1 MEDEHTKEPSH
12 NNPEE
17 AADYV
22 KAVNLLL
29 QSFVNNIRGFNRYKR
44 QDAYKTF
51 LHTLSP
57 LLSKLDSA
65 YFTNMDTEVVL
76 DTIPDKECAA
86 FLERPEET
94 ADKVQQRVSS
104 DSIPTGPKVTS
115 KMHLEGNIQTFDKKG
130 QEAITKLF
138 GHLQDAHNHMA
149 QVAQAVVNLSKV
161 SSPEQFTFVLQL
173 AVRPIIQLK
182 IPPHLSAPTELKFE
196 KERLTPE
203 EITEENCCNL
213 ILPRPFH
220 PKFSTIAFKHPM
232 RCLAA
237 AAHFLIRKKLFNSKY
252 PQLLVAKDFAVAE
265 KKLHL
270 TVSRRKQNPEKKAP
284 KKRRT
289 SDVKTADPKPSTSQ
303 DQPQDKSTTKQQ
315 PQDES
320 VSEQQPQDESISE
333 QPQGASAGEQ
343 QPQDKASTSSLQE
356 PVPSQFS
363 DDDETL
369 PDAWIMAR
377 KAFATK
383 DPRSI
388 PKKPR
393 YSLRPKTGYI

>member
-1 MEDEHTKEPSH
+1 MEDKHTKEPSH

-17 AADYV
+17 AADYM
-22 KAVNLLL
+22 KAVNTLL
-29 QSFVNNIRGFNRYKR
+29 QSFVNDICGFNHYKR

-51 LHTLSP
+51 LHTLSQ
-57 LLSKLDSA
+57 LLSKLDSP

-86 FLERPEET
+86 FLAHPEE
-94 ADKVQQRVSS
+94 AANKVQQCVSS
-104 DSIPTGPKVTS
+104 DSIPTGPEVTS
-115 KMHLEGNIQTFDKKG
+115 KMCLQGNIPSFDKKG
-130 QEAITKLF
+130 QVVPKLF

-149 QVAQAVVNLSKV
+149 EVAKAVVNV
-161 SSPEQFTFVLQL
+161 SEVPSPEQFTFVLQL

-220 PKFSTIAFKHPM
+220 PKFSTIAFKHPT

-237 AAHFLIRKKLFNSKY
+237 AAHFLIRKELFNTKY

-265 KKLHL
+265 KKLYL
-270 TVSRRKQNPEKKAP
+270 AVSGRKYDPAKKAP
-284 KKRRT
+284 KKKRT

-303 DQPQDKSTTKQQ
+303 DQPKDKSISEQQ
-315 PQDES
+315 PQDKS
-320 VSEQQPQDESISE
+320 ISEQQPQDESISE
-333 QPQGASAGEQ
+333 QPQGASASEQ
-343 QPQDKASTSSLQE
+343 QPQGKASTSTLQE

-369 PDAWIMAR
+369 PDPWTMAR
-377 KAFATK
+377 KTFATK
-383 DPRSI
+383 DPSSI

-393 YSLRPKTGYI
+393 YSL